1 MKTTSTKLSNNIDSN
16 DLIKLE
22 EIINLVNTTPND
34 MDLGKLIRELF
45 NDGE

>member
-1 MKTTSTKLSNNIDSN
+1 MSIKSNNNMDTN

-45 NDGE
+45 NDGK